1 MLRRNRCTTRLDS
14 RQIQQEI
21 CSRKSPLPN
30 CTILAR
36 SSRSVFRMMAFDRT
50 PSRPNL
56 EPETLAALTSALSV
70 SVQRGNHSD
79 DLRDLLYTTA
89 REARDKGIQAERL
102 LLIMKEIW
110 YSLPAVSN

>member
-1 MLRRNRCTTRLDS
+1 
-14 RQIQQEI
+14 
-21 CSRKSPLPN
+21 
-30 CTILAR
+30 
-36 SSRSVFRMMAFDRT
+36 MMAFDRT

-110 YSLPAVSN
+110 YSLPAVSNAPSSAAEQALLQELISHCIQQYYAE